1 MHGKLSEQLQFN
13 TMIGDLRNVCR
24 PIEYSAVVIHKAGF
38 VLSGRFG
45 HILSRYRLTQR
56 LTLCSE
62 HDSLSAIF
70 FEGMPSAL
78 SNIIRLRFCI
88 NGLESKC
95 SMYSNSTRC
104 FLVSFTS
111 VILIAV
117 SYLGIMQKPSQHMYI
132 SF

>member
-1 MHGKLSEQLQFN
+1 MHGKLSEQLQFH
-13 TMIGDLRNVCR
+13 TVIGDLRNVCR

-70 FEGMPSAL
+70 FEGMRRLCPILYGFVSA
-78 SNIIRLRFCI
+78 
-88 NGLESKC
+88 
-95 SMYSNSTRC
+95 
-104 FLVSFTS
+104 
-111 VILIAV
+111 
-117 SYLGIMQKPSQHMYI
+117 
-132 SF
+132 